1 MMTRIELRLRLAEPA
16 WILAGT
22 LVKRY
27 LRCRRRG
34 CRVCLKQ
41 GGHGPAYY
49 LSVRGPEGRTR
60 MVYVPKERLAEAR
73 HGVQAYRRLKE
84 GLRRLCAEHLR
95 RWRQEI
101 RRAER

>member
-1 MMTRIELRLRLAEPA
+1 MTRIELSLRLTEPA

-27 LRCRRRG
+27 LRCRRDG
-34 CRVCLKQ
+34 CPICRKQ

-49 LSVRGPEGRTR
+49 LSVRGPEGKTR

-73 HGVQAYRRLKE
+73 QGVKAYRRLKE
-84 GLRRLCAEHLR
+84 GLRRLSAEELR
-95 RWRQEI
+95 QWRQGT
-101 RRAER
+101 RRTRR

>member
-1 MMTRIELRLRLAEPA
+1 MTRIELSLRLTEPA

-27 LRCRRRG
+27 LRCRRDG
-34 CRVCLKQ
+34 CPICRKQ

-49 LSVRGPEGRTR
+49 LSVRGADGKTR
-60 MVYVPKERLAEAR
+60 MIYVPQARLAEAR
-73 HGVQAYRRLKE
+73 QGVQAYRRLKE

>member
-1 MMTRIELRLRLAEPA
+1 MTRIELSLRLTGPA

-27 LRCRRRG
+27 LRCRRDG
-34 CRVCLKQ
+34 CPICRKQ

-49 LSVRGPEGRTR
+49 LSVRGQDGKTR

-73 HGVQAYRRLKE
+73 QGVKAYRRLKE
-84 GLRRLCAEHLR
+84 GLRRLSAEELR
-95 RWRQEI
+95 QWRQGT
-101 RRAER
+101 RRTRR

>member
-1 MMTRIELRLRLAEPA
+1 MTRIELSLRLTGPA

-27 LRCRRRG
+27 LRCRRDG
-34 CRVCLKQ
+34 CPICRKQ

-49 LSVRGPEGRTR
+49 LSVRGPEGKTR

-73 HGVQAYRRLKE
+73 QGVKAYRRLKE
-84 GLRRLCAEHLR
+84 GLRRLWAQELR
-95 RWRQEI
+95 QWRQGT
-101 RRAER
+101 RRTRR

>member
-1 MMTRIELRLRLAEPA
+1 MTRIKLWPSLTGPA

-27 LRCRRRG
+27 LRCRRDG
-34 CRVCLKQ
+34 CPICRKQ

-49 LSVRGPEGRTR
+49 LSVRGADGKTR
-60 MVYVPKERLAEAR
+60 MVYVPRARLAEAR

-84 GLRRLCAEHLR
+84 GLRRLSAEELR
-95 RWRQEI
+95 RWRQGT